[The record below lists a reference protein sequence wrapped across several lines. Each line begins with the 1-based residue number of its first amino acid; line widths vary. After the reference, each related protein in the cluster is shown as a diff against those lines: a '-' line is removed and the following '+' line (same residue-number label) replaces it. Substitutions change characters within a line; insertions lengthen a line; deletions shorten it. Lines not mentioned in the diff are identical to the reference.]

1 MEDGAKFWLLPGYS
15 GAGNDIV
22 LTKVDA
28 DGTLTA
34 QAALRT
40 GENPSCL
47 CAGTRPGVYYA
58 GCEQAGE
65 AAVLRL
71 SAEPSGL
78 RIDGRYAVPG
88 TGLCHLRTVGG
99 GVLGCCYGSGD
110 VFWMEPGG
118 RVLWQASPAPGG
130 HAHWGEVTP
139 DGDAFVWADLGA
151 DSVFFCRLDDGQPWG
166 DPQSVPLAPG
176 SGPRQ
181 VIFLTRDL
189 AAVILENGNAVA
201 LLRRGNA
208 GWSVEDTVSCT
219 RATGK
224 NYPGGA
230 CLAPDGTLFVCNRGA
245 DTVAALRLWD
255 GNLRYAG
262 EWPAGGVWP
271 RWVACS
277 GNLLL
282 AACQKSGC
290 VCSHIWDGRGLR
302 PADTLKLEHA
312 SCAVL
317 LDSVQRERLE

>member
-1 MEDGAKFWLLPGYS
+1 MEDGAKFWLLSGYS

-181 VIFLTRDL
+181 VIFLTQDL

-208 GWSVEDTVSCT
+208 GWSV
-219 RATGK
+219 
-224 NYPGGA
+224 
-230 CLAPDGTLFVCNRGA
+230 
-245 DTVAALRLWD
+245 
-255 GNLRYAG
+255 
-262 EWPAGGVWP
+262 
-271 RWVACS
+271 
-277 GNLLL
+277 
-282 AACQKSGC
+282 
-290 VCSHIWDGRGLR
+290 
-302 PADTLKLEHA
+302 
-312 SCAVL
+312 
-317 LDSVQRERLE
+317 